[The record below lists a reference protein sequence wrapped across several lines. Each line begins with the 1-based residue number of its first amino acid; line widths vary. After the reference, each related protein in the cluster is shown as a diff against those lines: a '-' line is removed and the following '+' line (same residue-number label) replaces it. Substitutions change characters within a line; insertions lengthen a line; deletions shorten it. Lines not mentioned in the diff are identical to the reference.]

1 MAEGPLS
8 GITIVDMTRVLAG
21 PYCTMVLSDL
31 GARVIKVEQP
41 GTGDEARG
49 TGPFLGPVSG
59 YFASI
64 NRGKESIALNLK
76 EDNDREVFRALVGGA
91 DVLIEN
97 YRPGVMKKLGFG
109 WDVLHAEFPSLIYAA
124 VSGFGHSGPYSERAA
139 YDMVVQAMG
148 GVMSLTGHPGG
159 EPTRVGTSMG
169 DITAALFAAIGICS
183 SLYHR
188 AQTGQGQMID
198 IGMLD
203 CQVAVLENAIA
214 RYSATGEIPGP
225 LGARHPSIVPFDAF
239 KTADSHIIIAAGN
252 DGLFV
257 RLCEALGRPEIAKD
271 ERYLKNALRAQHV
284 DALGADMES
293 VLTTNSTEHWLGV
306 IQGAGVPCGAINNI
320 AQVIADPHVQ
330 ARNMVVTTHDKDAGT
345 IRLSGNPIKLSGFS
359 DPETRGAVP
368 KLDEHLENLMF
379 EFMK

>member
-1 MAEGPLS
+1 
-8 GITIVDMTRVLAG
+8 
-21 PYCTMVLSDL
+21 
-31 GARVIKVEQP
+31 
-41 GTGDEARG
+41 
-49 TGPFLGPVSG
+49 
-59 YFASI
+59 
-64 NRGKESIALNLK
+64 
-76 EDNDREVFRALVGGA
+76 
-91 DVLIEN
+91 
-97 YRPGVMKKLGFG
+97 
-109 WDVLHAEFPSLIYAA
+109 
-124 VSGFGHSGPYSERAA
+124 
-139 YDMVVQAMG
+139 
-148 GVMSLTGHPGG
+148 
-159 EPTRVGTSMG
+159 G

-368 KLDEHLENLMF
+368 KLDEHRENLMF

>member
-368 KLDEHLENLMF
+368 KLDEHRENLMF